1 VEAVVEQIQVN
12 ERPAVS
18 SELSE
23 ESRAAVERYLRA
35 CPLPEPARARIIS
48 TIQTRL
54 QHEPTL
60 DPLHAA
66 IEEAQRAISLPPLV
80 PQRPP
85 ETHPMTMETS
95 LDRLPS
101 FRMIAGWFVLIAL
114 IVLAFIFTR

>member
-1 VEAVVEQIQVN
+1 VEAVVEQIEVN

-18 SELSE
+18 SELSA
-23 ESRAAVERYLRA
+23 ESRAAVEAYLRA
-35 CPLPEPARARIIS
+35 CSLPESARARIIS

-66 IEEAQRAISLPPLV
+66 IDEAQSAMSLPPLV
-80 PQRPP
+80 PQRPA